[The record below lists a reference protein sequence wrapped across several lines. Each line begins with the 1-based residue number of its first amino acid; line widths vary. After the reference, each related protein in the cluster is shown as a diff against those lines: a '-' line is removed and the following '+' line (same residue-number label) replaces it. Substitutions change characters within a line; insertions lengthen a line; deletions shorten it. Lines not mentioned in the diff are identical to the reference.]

1 MKRLIGILAVVCM
14 AVVFVSCGAAADNKP
29 GTGNP
34 SPAQVSDIIS
44 QQAELTDRYYETYLS
59 TLSLSSIVSASWDNA
74 GQITADRLTS
84 FYLINTLYKE
94 HPDGWPDMLEVPA
107 QEVEQSIQ
115 SYFEVSSAHIR
126 QSSNYREE
134 TNSYSFGYGIGSS
147 SYLVVTGAEQQDD
160 LLILSYDFR
169 DPADKLFAQGSVNI
183 IITEEGYQ
191 YSSCKYQR
199 VD

>member
-1 MKRLIGILAVVCM
+1 MKRLIGILAAVCM

-29 GTGNP
+29 GTDNP

-74 GQITADRLTS
+74 EQITADRLTS

-94 HPDGWPDMLEVPA
+94 HPDGWSDMLEVPA

-126 QSSNYREE
+126 QSGNYREE
-134 TNSYSFGYGIGSS
+134 ANSYLFGYGIGSS

-191 YSSCKYQR
+191 YSSCKYKR
-199 VD
+199 LD